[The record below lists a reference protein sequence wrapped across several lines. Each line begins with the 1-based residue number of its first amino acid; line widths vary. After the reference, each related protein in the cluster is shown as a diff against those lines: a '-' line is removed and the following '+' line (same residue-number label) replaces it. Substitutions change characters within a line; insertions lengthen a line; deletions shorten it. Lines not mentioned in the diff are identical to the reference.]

1 MDLVL
6 SAKKV
11 VEQLHLNNVTHV
23 VWLPDSETNF
33 MYDQLTQDTSI
44 EIVSVSREG
53 ETMPIAAGLWAG
65 GKRPAVMIQNTGLFE
80 SGDSIR
86 GMTIDIQFPL
96 VIFVGYRGWH
106 RDSKITDSAAKF
118 TLPILNAWG
127 IKSYLIEEDI
137 DCKLISNAFIDA
149 EKSSFPVAC
158 LIGAEY
164 SH

>member
-33 MYDQLTQDTSI
+33 MYDQLTQDSSI

-65 GKRPAVMIQNTGLFE
+65 GKRPVVMIQYTGLFE

-106 RDSKITDSAAKF
+106 RDSEINDSAAKF
-118 TLPILNAWG
+118 TLPN
-127 IKSYLIEEDI
+127 LI
-137 DCKLISNAFIDA
+137 
-149 EKSSFPVAC
+149 
-158 LIGAEY
+158 
-164 SH
+164 

>member
-1 MDLVL
+1 M
-6 SAKKV
+6 
-11 VEQLHLNNVTHV
+11 
-23 VWLPDSETNF
+23 
-33 MYDQLTQDTSI
+33 
-44 EIVSVSREG
+44 SREG

-65 GKRPAVMIQNTGLFE
+65 GKRPAEMIQNTGLFE

-106 RDSKITDSAAKF
+106 RASKITDSAAKF

>member
-6 SAKKV
+6 SAEKV
-11 VEQLHLNNVTHV
+11 VQQLHSNNVTHV

-33 MYDQLTQDTSI
+33 MYSQLTQDTTM

-65 GKRPAVMIQNTGLFE
+65 GKKPVVMIQNSGLFE

-86 GMTIDIQFPL
+86 GMTIDLQFPL
-96 VIFVGYRGWH
+96 VIFVGYRGWN
-106 RDSKITDSAAKF
+106 RKSKITDSAAKF

-127 IKSYLIEEDI
+127 IKSYLIEKDV

-164 SH
+164 SR

>member
-33 MYDQLTQDTSI
+33 MYDQLTQDSSI

-65 GKRPAVMIQNTGLFE
+65 GKRPVVMIQNTGLFE

-96 VIFVGYRGWH
+96 VIFVGYTNKVFP
-106 RDSKITDSAAKF
+106 SIVIMKF
-118 TLPILNAWG
+118 ASHSRLLFRFLNILPIPPFLYVPIGN
-127 IKSYLIEEDI
+127 
-137 DCKLISNAFIDA
+137 ISRRLSN
-149 EKSSFPVAC
+149 E
-158 LIGAEY
+158 
-164 SH
+164 

>member
-53 ETMPIAAGLWAG
+53 EPMPIAAGLWAG
-65 GKRPAVMIQNTGLFE
+65 GKRPVVMIQNTGLFE

-96 VIFVGYRGWH
+96 VIFVGYRGSH

>member
-1 MDLVL
+1 MKM
-6 SAKKV
+6 SYK
-11 VEQLHLNNVTHV
+11 E
-23 VWLPDSETNF
+23 NF
-33 MYDQLTQDTSI
+33 QVRFDFSDY
-44 EIVSVSREG
+44 SRYE
-53 ETMPIAAGLWAG
+53 MPITLKDST
-65 GKRPAVMIQNTGLFE
+65 KR
-80 SGDSIR
+80 
-86 GMTIDIQFPL
+86 L